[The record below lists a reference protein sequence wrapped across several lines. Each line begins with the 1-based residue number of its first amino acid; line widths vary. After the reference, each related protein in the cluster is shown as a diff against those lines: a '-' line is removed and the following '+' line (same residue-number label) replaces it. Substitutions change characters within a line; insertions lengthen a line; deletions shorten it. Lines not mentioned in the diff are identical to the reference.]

1 MKRMK
6 KVLAVVLS
14 LALTAS
20 LFAACGDEK
29 KPATSTN
36 TPAPTQGTEATK
48 TPDATKTPEPT
59 QAPNAT
65 ATPTPEPTP
74 TEAPSVVEFEG
85 DFIFRDSVVTL
96 ATNWNPHTYQTSD
109 DGYPLNDETVSS
121 LYSLIFNDANHPI
134 EGKEPF
140 TGYVIV
146 PEMASGEPIDVTAK
160 VRAEHP
166 EFGIPES
173 AADGY
178 AWAVPLRTDL
188 CFDDGTKITPE
199 TFVESFKRLPHPK
212 LLNYR
217 AADYYE
223 GSYAI
228 ANAKNYYFQG
238 TVEYSDNG
246 ANNAYKMADL
256 VKHDDGQYYTA
267 DGNPMYIGLN
277 IKLDWCGGNTLKDY
291 VDAYGDGYF
300 DITNWETLV
309 GMMNEDGVIPLTD
322 ENYALFVPVTTGN
335 PAWGETEDDI
345 FNYLAEGKAYA
356 DNYDF
361 ANVGLFKS
369 GDNEITYVFTNAIH
383 GFYLKT
389 YALSTGWLIEPTL
402 YDKCLTETTTAS
414 GTVWSSTY
422 NTSVETSRSYGPYK
436 MDGYQLDKSMHFV
449 KNDKWFGW
457 TDGNHIYVD
466 PEDGETYPMYQTT
479 EIDTQVVAEAATRKN
494 MFFAGQLMGY
504 GLQAEDFDQ
513 YRNSEYAHSTPAETI
528 YFAILNGYEKVI
540 NEREAAADFDQATMD
555 LQSMTLNTF
564 RRAVAVTFDRDLFC
578 ATVSPAR
585 VPGYG
590 IIGNTY
596 IYDPETCAYYR
607 DTPQAMQALCDF
619 YSVDTTKYA
628 TLKDAVNSI
637 TGYDPVKAK
646 ELYQEAYKEALEK
659 QFITDTDNDGKSDQV
674 VTITY
679 SISSSSDF
687 QSKMINYLNEKI
699 GETTVGTGFEGKI
712 KIVESA
718 PCGNDW
724 SNNIRNGIY
733 DMVLG
738 GWSGSAMD
746 PFGLS
751 DLYTNPSRAYD
762 GQWFDATKVNMTL
775 AIDGKDL
782 TMSLK
787 QWSDALNGTMV
798 TVDGVDYNFG
808 YEIADVETRLNIL
821 SKLETIILGTYD
833 YIPMMNNGSMAL
845 LSQQVYYVVE
855 EYNPVLSRGGIRY
868 MKYNYDETEWKDYVA
883 SQGGQLQY

>member
-48 TPDATKTPEPT
+48 APDATKAPEPT
-59 QAPNAT
+59 QAPDAT

-85 DFIFRDSVVTL
+85 NFIYRDSVVTL
-96 ATNWNPHTYQTSD
+96 ATNWNPHTYQTAD
-109 DGYPLNDETVSS
+109 DGYPLNDVDTISG
-121 LYSLIFNDANHPI
+121 LYSLVFNDANHPI

-160 VRAEHP
+160 VKAEHP

-173 AADGY
+173 ATDGY

-199 TFVESFKRLPHPK
+199 TFVESFKRLQDPK

-223 GSYAI
+223 GTYAI
-228 ANAKNYYFQG
+228 ANAKKYYYQG
-238 TVEYSDNG
+238 TVGYDKIEMTASEWVAAGNSID
-246 ANNAYKMADL
+246 DL
-256 VKHDDGQYYTA
+256 F
-267 DGNPMYIGLN
+267 I
-277 IKLDWCGGNTLKDY
+277 
-291 VDAYGDGYF
+291 DAYDFWNSDASYTDAQGNALPQY
-300 DITNWETLV
+300 V
-309 GMMNEDGVIPLTD
+309 RVTD
-322 ENYALFVPVTTGN
+322 ETVY
-335 PAWGETEDDI
+335 GENVNDAFSGKSLWDE
-345 FNYLAEGKAYA
+345 YLGVGAPYESYGASELAVEHAYEA
-356 DNYDF
+356 DFSFDK
-361 ANVGLFKS
+361 VGLFKS
-369 GDNEITYVFTNAIH
+369 GDNEITYVFTNSLH

-389 YALSTGWLIEPTL
+389 YALSTSWLIEPTL

-457 TDGNHIYVD
+457 TDGNHVYVD

-659 QFITDTDNDGKSDQV
+659 KFITDADNDGKSDQV

-679 SISSSSDF
+679 SISSASDF
-687 QSKMINYLNEKI
+687 QTKMINYLNEKI
-699 GETTVGTGFEGKI
+699 AETTVGTGFEGKI

-775 AIDGKDL
+775 AINGKDL

-787 QWSDALNGTMV
+787 KWSDALNGTMV